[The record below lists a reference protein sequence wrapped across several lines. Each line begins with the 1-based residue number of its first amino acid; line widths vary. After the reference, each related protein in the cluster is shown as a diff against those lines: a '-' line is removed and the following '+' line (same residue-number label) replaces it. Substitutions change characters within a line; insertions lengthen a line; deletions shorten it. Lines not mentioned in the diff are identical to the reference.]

1 MANQEKRVPDI
12 TVANTIATGDFVV
25 AVANTGAN
33 LVMRLVPVSGIPLA
47 VSAVTPANSTSLTI
61 PGGQFWTDG
70 NYIYVATANNTVKRL
85 GANGQLVT
93 F

>member
-12 TVANTIATGDFVV
+12 TAANTIAAVDYVV

-33 LVMRLVPVSGIPLA
+33 LAMRLVPVSGIPLS
-47 VSAVTPANSTSLTI
+47 VSNVTPSNSVSTTI
-61 PGGQFWTDG
+61 PAGQFWTDG
-70 NYIYVATANNTVKRL
+70 AYIYVATSNNSVKRVAL
-85 GANGQLVT
+85 SS